1 MFCFLV
7 PSVTVAVSA
16 HVTQW
21 LAHCNPHSNH
31 RIRCSAVEKCELF
44 LIPSAPRR
52 RHRDKTWICAISD
65 LISQRET
72 LLFSSSPLAERPRRH
87 PASHTMCTRI
97 RGREA
102 KHSRK
107 SDADVKK
114 ARHHISIPPQNLSC
128 RALNETQGQIRIHH
142 TTIHFLP
149 NLFLITSRY

>member
-72 LLFSSSPLAERPRRH
+72 LFFSSSPLAERPRRH

-102 KHSRK
+102 NTHVNLTLTLRKLDTTFPFPPPRTFPVVRLMKHRDKFVFTTRPS
-107 SDADVKK
+107 
-114 ARHHISIPPQNLSC
+114 ISY
-128 RALNETQGQIRIHH
+128 
-142 TTIHFLP
+142 
-149 NLFLITSRY
+149 LIYFS